1 MIMKKNILIV
11 FGTIC
16 TMLPN
21 LSCKKEKNNAS
32 GVKAVFSY
40 VADGFKLNF
49 TDYSTNAKE
58 YFWDFGDND
67 TAIVANPIHVYHSKG
82 EFLAKLTV
90 TNGQESNTFT
100 DTVFIAGP
108 NIKIDGDFTDWT
120 YVEFSQV
127 AEGGS
132 GGSLLGV
139 KTFASGGTLNFYLE
153 GTTDFNLAIMDI
165 YIDADNNP
173 ATGFQYWAY
182 PVASGAEY
190 LLEGS
195 VPGGW
200 GDVFIHTGGDN
211 DGWSWDPVSD
221 FETML
226 KFSEIKSAD
235 GKKAIEFSI
244 KRDGLGVLKNYVNF
258 AIQESDE
265 GYSVIGSMPV
275 PELSTSKFAQMKL

>member
-1 MIMKKNILIV
+1 MIMKKNILLV
-11 FGTIC
+11 LFTISA
-16 TMLPN
+16 MLSN
-21 LSCKKEKNNAS
+21 LSCKKEKDNAS
-32 GVKAVFSY
+32 GTKAVFSY
-40 VADGFKLNF
+40 VADGFKVNF
-49 TDYSTNAKE
+49 TDYSTNAQE
-58 YFWDFGDND
+58 YFWDFGDSD
-67 TAIVANPIHVYHSKG
+67 TSIVANPIHVYHSKG
-82 EFLAKLTV
+82 EFLAKLTI
-90 TNGQESNTFT
+90 TNGQETSTFI

-127 AEGGS
+127 AEAGNGGT
-132 GGSLLGV
+132 LLGV
-139 KTFASGGTLNFYLE
+139 KTFASAGSLNFYLE
-153 GTTDFNLAIMDI
+153 GTEDLNLAIIDM

-200 GDVFIHTGGDN
+200 GDVLKHTGGDN
-211 DGWSWDPVSD
+211 DGWSWDAVSD
-221 FETML
+221 FESMVS
-226 KFSEIKSAD
+226 FSEIKDVD

-244 KRDGLGVLKNYVNF
+244 KREGLGTLKNYVNF

-265 GYSVIGSMPV
+265 GYSVIGSMPI
-275 PELSTSKFAQMKL
+275 PELSTSKFAQIKL

>member
-1 MIMKKNILIV
+1 MKKNILIALFTV
-11 FGTIC
+11 AA
-16 TMLPN
+16 MLPN

-40 VADGFKLNF
+40 VADGFKVNF

-67 TAIVANPIHVYHSKG
+67 TSIAANPIHVYHSKG
-82 EFLAKLTV
+82 EFLATLTI
-90 TNGQESNTFT
+90 TNGQETSTFI

-120 YVEFSQV
+120 YVEFSNV
-127 AEGGS
+127 NEGGS
-132 GGSLLGV
+132 GGTLLGV
-139 KTFASGGTLNFYLE
+139 KTFASAGSLNFYLE
-153 GTTDFNLAIMDI
+153 GTEDFNLAVMDM

-173 ATGFQYWAY
+173 ATGFQFWAY

-190 LLEGS
+190 LFEGS
-195 VPGGW
+195 VPDEW
-200 GDVFIHTGGDN
+200 GDVLIHTGGDN
-211 DGWSWDPVSD
+211 DGWSWDAVSD
-221 FETML
+221 FETMV
-226 KFSEIKSAD
+226 KFSEIKEED
-235 GKKAIEFSI
+235 GKKVVEFSI

-265 GYSVIGSMPV
+265 GWSMIGSIPV
-275 PELSTSKFAQMKL
+275 PELPTSKFAQIKL